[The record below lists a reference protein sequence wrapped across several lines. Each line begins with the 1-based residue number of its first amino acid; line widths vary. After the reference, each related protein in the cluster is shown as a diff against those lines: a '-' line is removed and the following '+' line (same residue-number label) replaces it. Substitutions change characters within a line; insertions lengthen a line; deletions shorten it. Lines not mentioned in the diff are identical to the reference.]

1 MECAFFS
8 RKRVEPLK
16 GCQIIR
22 QNIDISFQYNRAES
36 SSKILGVYVC
46 NYISNISDV
55 SAIVSDTMYNVKESL
70 FLGSFFSP
78 KADDYD
84 DSYS

>member
-22 QNIDISFQYNRAES
+22 PNIDIIFQC
-36 SSKILGVYVC
+36 KILGVYVC